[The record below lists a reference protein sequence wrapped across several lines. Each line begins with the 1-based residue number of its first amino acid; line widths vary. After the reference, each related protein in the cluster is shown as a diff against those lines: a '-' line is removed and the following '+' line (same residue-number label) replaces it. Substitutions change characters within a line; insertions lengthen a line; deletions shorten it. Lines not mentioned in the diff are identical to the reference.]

1 MQKLHVDPISG
12 QWVECRPAVGSAFT
26 AHKSLPSGRLLPDLI
41 RETPILLYAGD
52 KDFGC
57 NYLGLERVIEDLERE
72 STVGSHRPRTPSLS
86 STPWIVENR
95 TVGQWYSM
103 ERLTYVRY
111 YNASHMVPYNHPRQV
126 KSMIYQFLSANAR
139 ATNDSFSGDTEANIT
154 TNVDQAELTR
164 VCFWILLGIS
174 ALAAIFTLV
183 LILVGS
189 RPTIWTPI
197 RVVNL

>member
-1 MQKLHVDPISG
+1 
-12 QWVECRPAVGSAFT
+12 
-26 AHKSLPSGRLLPDLI
+26 
-41 RETPILLYAGD
+41 
-52 KDFGC
+52 
-57 NYLGLERVIEDLERE
+57 
-72 STVGSHRPRTPSLS
+72 
-86 STPWIVENR
+86 
-95 TVGQWYSM
+95 
-103 ERLTYVRY
+103 VRY

-139 ATNDSFSGDTEANIT
+139 AANDSFSGDTEANIT

-189 RPTIWTPI
+189 RPTIWILI